1 MRNRTT
7 TAVQYPRWRSVAT
20 ATVATLLFSATL
32 VASAGAQ
39 PVNGARLAIGPTMP
53 TSTTVGAKGVGV
65 FISLTNLSEPTDG
78 KISIPKDAITFT
90 PSCGSL
96 PGGAMPPCPNPDP
109 GVFAVGATGT
119 GRAGSDCAGQT
130 YSIAPTSAAT
140 GEVKFT
146 GPAIILKASD
156 PATRV
161 GGTCVIDLTVDV
173 VKAPAIDGDPLTP
186 GIQTY
191 QLVDAA
197 GWFTDL
203 HNSASCCGSSHTTV
217 VPASPALTTQASPPI
232 TLGGQIT
239 DTASLT
245 GGVSPTGTVIFTF
258 FPPADTNCAGPP
270 VFTSPP
276 VPVNGPG
283 AYTSAPFTPT
293 VAGTYRTIASYS
305 GNAANAPVTTKCN
318 DNNESVVVNVAPT
331 KPAPTPTPSTSVLG
345 STITKKPPLP
355 VTGPGVPVGPLGVL
369 GVVLVVAGAVL
380 LRRRRSLP

>member
-1 MRNRTT
+1 
-7 TAVQYPRWRSVAT
+7 
-20 ATVATLLFSATL
+20 
-32 VASAGAQ
+32 
-39 PVNGARLAIGPTMP
+39 
-53 TSTTVGAKGVGV
+53 
-65 FISLTNLSEPTDG
+65 
-78 KISIPKDAITFT
+78 
-90 PSCGSL
+90 
-96 PGGAMPPCPNPDP
+96 MPPCPAPDP
-109 GVFAVGATGT
+109 GVFALSATGT
-119 GRAGSDCAGQT
+119 GRVGTDCAGQT
-130 YSIAPTSAAT
+130 YAIAPISAAT
-140 GEVKFT
+140 GEVRFT
-146 GPAIILKASD
+146 GPAITLKASD
-156 PATRV
+156 PQTRV
-161 GGTCVIDLTVDV
+161 GGTCIIDLTVDV

-191 QLVDAA
+191 QLVNSA
-197 GWFTDL
+197 GWHTEL
-203 HNSASCCGSSHTTV
+203 NNTASCCGSSHTTV

-239 DTASLT
+239 DTANLT
-245 GGVSPTGTVIFTF
+245 GGAGPTGTVTFTF

-283 AYTSAPFTPT
+283 TYTSAPFTPT

-318 DNNESVVVNVAPT
+318 DNNESVVVNAAPT

-355 VTGPGVPVGPLGVL
+355 VTGPGVPVGPLGIL
-369 GVVLVVAGAVL
+369 GVALVVAGAVL